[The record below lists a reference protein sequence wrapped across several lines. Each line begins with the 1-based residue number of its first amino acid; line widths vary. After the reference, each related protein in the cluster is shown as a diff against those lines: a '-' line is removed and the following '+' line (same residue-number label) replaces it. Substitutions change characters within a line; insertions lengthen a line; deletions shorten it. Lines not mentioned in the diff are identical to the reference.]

1 MRYAIFTDIHANL
14 EALEAVLAKID
25 EIAEKEPIDQ
35 IWFLGDLVGYGPNPN
50 ECILKLRERTDVI
63 IAGNHDWAAVGRIDL
78 EDFSA
83 AARVSAEWTAEQLTE
98 EHRAFLANLPE
109 RLEIGE
115 CTLVHGSP
123 FGPLWEYLTSEVL
136 AERSF
141 QYFSSRYCLVGHTHV
156 PVIFIQPD
164 TIANTPTLPLS
175 STEEHV
181 MFSQANGSEHHLN
194 GEHASEEGAD
204 DETAEMVTTYPP
216 AQQSTL
222 SVQSRAENAPSAY
235 KDPNSGVAVSE
246 AEANAIIEQKLE
258 ADSMHPAGN
267 QPEGQHI
274 EEVPIDQVAEVV
286 EPDSI
291 EVAENTPPVQ
301 QQAAMLVSDVPETGA
316 PFARID
322 DVATEEDDEGRVIAI
337 PFVDDESAPNA
348 PTSEKTSEEDESPAM
363 VSSTEHEPAA
373 VAEDAQISS
382 IKTQETSIPVVE
394 AAPPA
399 QEENVASTDAPARET
414 DTASEIPPTETGT
427 EEDDD
432 TAEAFPLAESDAITG
447 DDALDLTKQMNTE
460 EPLIF
465 FDNGEATGEI
475 TPEYGIAEAEERLNS
490 EIEELLTLL
499 GLSESMVQ
507 VTNEMLA
514 PPEGRWEAPPDYRA
528 IINPG
533 GVGQPRDGDPHAAF
547 MIYDT
552 ERGFEF
558 YRIPYDFE
566 KPQEKIIQAGL
577 PHYLAVRL
585 AYGR

>member
-25 EIAEKEPIDQ
+25 EIAEQEPIDQ

-83 AARVSAEWTAEQLTE
+83 AARISAEWTAEQLTG
-98 EHRAFLANLPE
+98 EHRDFLANLPE

-175 STEEHV
+175 NSGEHDLL
-181 MFSQANGSEHHLN
+181 SQANG
-194 GEHASEEGAD
+194 GEHSVNNGNASEEATD
-204 DETAEMVTTYPP
+204 DETVEMVVIQPP
-216 AQQSTL
+216 AQQSAL
-222 SVQSRAENAPSAY
+222 SIQARAENAPSAY
-235 KDPNSGVAVSE
+235 KDPNSGQAVTE
-246 AEANAIIEQKLE
+246 AEANAIIERKLE
-258 ADSMHPAGN
+258 ADSM
-267 QPEGQHI
+267 QPIGERLEDQHA
-274 EEVPIDQVAEVV
+274 EEAPIDQAA
-286 EPDSI
+286 
-291 EVAENTPPVQ
+291 EVAEADKTAETNEADSVEDAGKKQPIQEQPVIETEGAAGEVADEEEP
-301 QQAAMLVSDVPETGA
+301 AAMLVSDASAIGA
-316 PFARID
+316 HAIRID
-322 DVATEEDDEGRVIAI
+322 DVATGEDDDSTVTAI
-337 PFVDDESAPNA
+337 PLVDDDSA
-348 PTSEKTSEEDESPAM
+348 EDE
-363 VSSTEHEPAA
+363 
-373 VAEDAQISS
+373 QLSS
-382 IKTQETSIPVVE
+382 IETQETGIPAGE
-394 AAPPA
+394 ATSLA
-399 QEENVASTDAPARET
+399 QEEGILLTSATAEELDSTPEKSPAEAQ
-414 DTASEIPPTETGT
+414 DD
-427 EEDDD
+427 DDD
-432 TAEAFPLAESDAITG
+432 TDEAFPLAESETVAEH
-447 DDALDLTKQMNTE
+447 DDSFDLMKQMNTE
-460 EPLIF
+460 EPLSF
-465 FDNGEATGEI
+465 FDNGDVTGEI
-475 TPEYGIAEAEERLNS
+475 TPEHEIAQAEERLNS

-499 GLSESMVQ
+499 GLSESMIQ

-514 PPEGRWEAPPDYRA
+514 PPEGPWEAPPDYRA

-533 GVGQPRDGDPHAAF
+533 GVGQPRDGDPRAAF

-552 ERGFEF
+552 GRGFEF
-558 YRIPYDFE
+558 YRVPYDLE
-566 KPQEKIIQAGL
+566 KTQEKILQAGL